1 MESLQDTVGA
11 VLNIERMGGGLLAR
25 DTYTLVVFNMNFVS
39 QKMIDVILEQHP
51 LVDVSMQSSET
62 STSGFV
68 VIFTRASSSPVY
80 VSSAFFQVM
89 LAGLVLLST
98 TSVCAGTGPWVW

>member
-1 MESLQDTVGA
+1 MQSLQDTVRA
-11 VLNIERMGGGLLAR
+11 VLDLDRMGGGMLIR
-25 DTYTLVVFNMNFVS
+25 DTFTLVVYNTSFVS

-51 LVDVSMQSSET
+51 LVDISTQSSET

-68 VIFTRASSSPVY
+68 VIFTQASTSHVY

-89 LAGLVLLST
+89 LAMLVLLST
-98 TSVCAGTGPWVW
+98 TCVCGGLGP

>member
-1 MESLQDTVGA
+1 MQSLQDTVRA
-11 VLNIERMGGGLLAR
+11 VLDIDRMGGGLLIR
-25 DTYTLVVFNMNFVS
+25 DTFTLVVYNTSFVS

-51 LVDVSMQSSET
+51 LVDISMQSSET

-68 VIFTRASSSPVY
+68 VVFTHASSSPVY

-89 LAGLVLLST
+89 TAMLILLST
-98 TSVCAGTGPWVW
+98 TSVCGDLGPWAW